1 MKKHILI
8 FVAIISLAII
18 NVACS
23 EQNDADNFVGTYS
36 VSTVQNVTWGNASAT
51 LTDYG
56 VFRITKISS
65 SRVQVS
71 GYFNTTGKVVG
82 SNIYLKSYTD
92 SDANGTSTIDF
103 GTGTLN
109 GNVLTI
115 TSTQSGQLGG
125 NGVYYFFHSTGN
137 HTCVR
142 Q

>member
-115 TSTQSGQLGG
+115 TSTQSGQLGE
-125 NGVYYFFHSTGN
+125 NGVYYLFHSTGN